1 MNTRVRREDPDREE
15 PIRSW
20 DTLFRSEEAGSPR
33 DSGGDHAGPGAE
45 SESRETSWE
54 QVANRAIERG
64 YHVIEEQIRQG
75 QRIAEELR
83 GRAYD
88 MQSAGND
95 ASRLVERT
103 LRFYADVGSLW
114 FELVESM
121 LRNPA
126 MSTSGLYGASPAAAA
141 AEHDAGEGPP
151 RSGRADRGDLDVEV
165 SSPLPVRVTLE
176 LNEPVSATLTVPAL
190 RALDPDTPPLRDVR
204 FEAGPGRP
212 ALRIRVPRGQPA
224 GVYSGVIVD
233 GATNQPRGTLCI
245 RLNAEEEE
253 AAP

>member
-20 DTLFRSEEAGSPR
+20 DTLFRSEQDGASRAGPDSARESADSAPR
-33 DSGGDHAGPGAE
+33 D
-45 SESRETSWE
+45 RSWE

-64 YHVIEEQIRQG
+64 YHVIEEQILQG
-75 QRIAEELR
+75 QKIAEELR
-83 GRAYD
+83 GRAYG

-126 MSTSGLYGASPAAAA
+126 MSTSGLHGAPQDTARTGPGDGAEGADSPG
-141 AEHDAGEGPP
+141 AG
-151 RSGRADRGDLDVEV
+151 GRDLDIEV

-176 LNEPVSATLTVPAL
+176 LNEPATSTLAVPAL
-190 RALDPDTPPLRDVR
+190 RAMDPEKPPLTDVH
-204 FEAGPGRP
+204 FEPGPGRP
-212 ALRIRVPRGQPA
+212 VLRIRVPRGQPPA
-224 GVYSGVIVD
+224 IYSGVIVD
-233 GATNQPRGTLCI
+233 APTNQPKGTLCV
-245 RLNAEEEE
+245 RLQQED
-253 AAP
+253 AAF